1 MVTFKVSIA
10 SFDQNQLRVSLRY
23 YSPLLVCNTKQIS
36 TKTKLTNNIKDFSFI
51 EPPIQ
56 PTTGTIFPCPRL
68 QTLHLSEQNS
78 FSSLLH
84 KNIPRLFPSTFLPA
98 SKLSQHHEKR
108 NKSFG
113 ISSTNGKII
122 FSLGLVNFNL
132 VKHRCM
138 YI

>member
-1 MVTFKVSIA
+1 MIA

-36 TKTKLTNNIKDFSFI
+36 TKTKLTNNIKDFSFM
-51 EPPIQ
+51 EAPIQ

-84 KNIPRLFPSTFLPA
+84 KNIPRLFPSIFLPT

-108 NKSFG
+108 SKSFVIVHYRKNNFLASVWSTS
-113 ISSTNGKII
+113 ISNYVYKELS
-122 FSLGLVNFNL
+122 
-132 VKHRCM
+132 
-138 YI
+138 